1 MTEKLNPAVTEQ
13 KRAPS
18 KTNWY
23 WLTIIITIAAAVVI
37 FVIPEDNQSL
47 VSLRSILAI
56 IFVMFLP
63 GFVFVKT
70 LFQND
75 SSVQNSSTGSDSLE
89 RLALSVAMSLIIT
102 SIIGLILNST
112 PWGVT
117 LSSVT
122 LTLLAF
128 TLIFATIAM
137 FRELKRS
144 STKKSDYA

>member
-1 MTEKLNPAVTEQ
+1 MTEKLNLSAIEQ
-13 KRAPS
+13 IRAQA
-18 KTNWY
+18 KTTSY

-47 VSLRSILAI
+47 VSLRIILAI
-56 IFVMFLP
+56 VFVMFLP

-137 FRELKRS
+137 FRDLRRGT
-144 STKKSDYA
+144 TKNRDIT